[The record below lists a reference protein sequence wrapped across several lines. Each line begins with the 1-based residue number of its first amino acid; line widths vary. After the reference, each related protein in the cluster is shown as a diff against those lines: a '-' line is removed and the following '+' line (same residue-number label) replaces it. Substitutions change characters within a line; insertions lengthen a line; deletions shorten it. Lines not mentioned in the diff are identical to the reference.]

1 MNMNLLIIGS
11 NGQLGWELGRQG
23 REQGFDIVPLDLPEF
38 DLTDASELKKV
49 VSKTNASLVINAA
62 AYTAV
67 DKAESEPDAAFAVNR
82 DGLAHLAALCH
93 ERGIPLIHISTD
105 YVFDGTKKGPYRET
119 DPVSPLG
126 VYGRS
131 KAEGERAV
139 RERLDEH
146 IIIRTAWLYGI
157 HGNNFV
163 KTMLRLGRERE
174 AVQVVADQYGCPTY
188 AADLAEAVL
197 QIASHIAEKSTIAWG
212 TYHYCGRGV
221 TTWHGFAEAIFD
233 AARPYV
239 SFTVKTV
246 APITTAEYPT
256 PAKRPANSALDCS
269 LIAEHFGIHT
279 KPWQEA
285 LADMIKQVLSC
296 QHSATNKALP

>member
-1 MNMNLLIIGS
+1 MKSTIKLLIIGS

-23 REQGFDIVPLDLPEF
+23 QEQGFDSIPLDLPGF
-38 DLTDASELKKV
+38 DITDASELKKV
-49 VSKTNASLVINAA
+49 VSKTDASLIINAS

-82 DGLAHLAALCH
+82 DGPAHLASLCH
-93 ERGIPLIHISTD
+93 EKGIPLIHISTD

-139 RERLDEH
+139 RDTIQEH
-146 IIIRTAWLYGI
+146 LIIRTAWLYGI

-163 KTMLRLGRERE
+163 TTMLRLGRERE

-188 AADLAEAVL
+188 AADLAEAIL
-197 QIASHIAEKSTIAWG
+197 QIASHIAEKRTVAWG

-233 AARPYV
+233 AARPYD
-239 SFTVKTV
+239 SFKVKTV
-246 APITTAEYPT
+246 APITTEEYPT

-269 LIAEHFGIHT
+269 LIAEHFGIRT
-279 KPWQEA
+279 RPWRES
-285 LADMIKQVLSC
+285 LSKMIPLLLS
-296 QHSATNKALP
+296 HEGSR

>member
-1 MNMNLLIIGS
+1 MMLHSNYVKLIIIGS
-11 NGQLGWELGRQG
+11 DGQLGWELGRQG
-23 REQGFDIVPLDLPEF
+23 QEEGFDILPLDLPEF
-38 DLTDASELKKV
+38 DLTDASEAKKA
-49 VSKTNASLVINAA
+49 VSTTDASLIINAS

-82 DGLAHLAALCH
+82 DGPAHLASLCH
-93 ERGIPLIHISTD
+93 EKGIPLIHISTD
-105 YVFDGTKKGPYRET
+105 YVFDGTKKAPYRET

-131 KAEGERAV
+131 KEEGERAV
-139 RERLDEH
+139 RHQLNEH
-146 IIIRTAWLYGI
+146 LIIRTAWLYGI

-174 AVQVVADQYGCPTY
+174 TVQVVADQYGCPTN
-188 AADLAEAVL
+188 AADLAEAIL
-197 QIASHIAEKSTIAWG
+197 HIAFHIAGKRTIAWG

-233 AARPYV
+233 EAKRYD
-239 SFTVKTV
+239 SFKVKRV
-246 APITTAEYPT
+246 ASINTEEYPT

-269 LIAEHFGIHT
+269 LIAEHFGISP
-279 KPWQEA
+279 KPWRES
-285 LADMIKQVLSC
+285 LARMMPLLLAHKDS
-296 QHSATNKALP
+296 

>member
-1 MNMNLLIIGS
+1 MNMSLLIIGS
-11 NGQLGWELGRQG
+11 NGQLGQELGRQG
-23 REQGFDIVPLDLPEF
+23 QEQGFDILPLDLPEF
-38 DLTDASELKKV
+38 DITDVSELQEV
-49 VSKTNASLVINAA
+49 VGRSGASLIINAS

-67 DKAESEPDAAFAVNR
+67 DKAESEPGMAFAVNR
-82 DGLAHLAALCH
+82 DGPAHLAALCH
-93 ERGIPLIHISTD
+93 ERGIPLIHVSTD

-131 KAEGERAV
+131 KEEGERAV
-139 RERLDEH
+139 RDHLDKH
-146 IIIRTAWLYGI
+146 LIIRTAWLYGI

-174 AVQVVADQYGCPTY
+174 TVQVVADQYGCPTN
-188 AADLAEAVL
+188 AADLAEAIL
-197 QIASHIAEKSTIAWG
+197 HIAFHMAEKRTIAWG

-233 AARPYV
+233 EAKRYG
-239 SFTVKTV
+239 SFKVKRV
-246 APITTAEYPT
+246 APITTEEYPT

-269 LIAEHFGIHT
+269 LIEEQFGIST
-279 KPWQEA
+279 RPWQES
-285 LADMIKQVLSC
+285 LAVMIPLLLSDE
-296 QHSATNKALP
+296 SLR